1 LNQPFSYIPPPQV
14 FSKLTEPSSSFQL
27 GPSSTSIPNWMYIP
41 TSFDKEE
48 CKKISMITL
57 LKKEEKEDKDEL
69 HMITVPGFQE

>member
-1 LNQPFSYIPPPQV
+1 
-14 FSKLTEPSSSFQL
+14 
-27 GPSSTSIPNWMYIP
+27 MYIP

-48 CKKISMITL
+48 SKKISMITL